1 MKVKQPLYTSIIR
14 RYIYSYSWSFYLL
27 NTSHGLT
34 VKYISDSD
42 ALGLKEYTFIDWDG
56 AGIGFGTAWDCSI
69 AIETIQ

>member
-1 MKVKQPLYTSIIR
+1 M
-14 RYIYSYSWSFYLL
+14 
-27 NTSHGLT
+27 NTSHRLT